1 MNAMRRV
8 RCPHCQTVFRVAPA
22 KLERSHGWARCGHC
36 FEPFDTERHALDV
49 PDAASTAEGSSQRLD
64 FDRLLHTPASAA
76 PDPSLPELDRPTV
89 FSPTR
94 AEPALGQPS
103 APQQSRDEITPKAN
117 DAARATREDHTFS
130 DEPLLREPP
139 LVPTTFP
146 FERESRHASPLAVF
160 AALLLLFLALGQVA
174 YLWRQEWIQR
184 FPLTFAYWER
194 VCQELGCTVTPP
206 LDTRTLVIEH
216 SELIRESAPGR
227 WTLGFTLRNRASHP
241 TPWPTLEFTLKDA
254 IGRVLLR
261 RHISPSEWGAEGPYF
276 PPNERIERTLAL
288 ETFEAGIVGYEI
300 KLIQG

>member
-8 RCPHCQTVFRVAPA
+8 RCPHCQTVFRVDPA

-76 PDPSLPELDRPTV
+76 PDPSLPELDPPTV

-94 AEPALGQPS
+94 AEPPLGQPS
-103 APQQSRDEITPKAN
+103 APPRSRDEIAPEAN
-117 DAARATREDHTFS
+117 DAVRTMQEDHTFS

-146 FERESRHASPLAVF
+146 FERESRRASPLAVF
-160 AALLLLFLALGQVA
+160 VALLLLLLALGQSA

-184 FPLTFAYWER
+184 FPSTFAYWER
-194 VCQELGCTVTPP
+194 ACQELGCTVTPP
-206 LDTRTLVIEH
+206 LDTQKLVIEH

-241 TPWPTLEFTLKDA
+241 THWPTLELTLKDA